1 MSNVETRLVESACR
15 SKAAS
20 GAVTERYES
29 RVVPLGG
36 LRAIQVHR
44 LLPQRALPTVGA
56 WCFLDK
62 FGPQRADMRVLPHPH
77 TGLQTVTWPLAGEVR
92 HRDSL
97 GNDVVI
103 RPGQLNLMTSGP
115 GIAHSEF
122 SLGAEPLL
130 DGLQLW
136 VALPANTDA
145 EPGFEQHT
153 DLPVYSDGEL
163 SVAVFMGRLG
173 EVASPATT
181 YSRLVGAEVRV
192 RAGTTSSIPLEP
204 AYEHAV
210 LVLDGTIAVA
220 GAELTPDPLLYL
232 GIGRSEVR
240 LAASTDARLIL
251 LGGEPFTD
259 DLVMWWNFVGRS
271 HDEIAAARADWE
283 DPDSPRFGVVDG
295 HDGERIPAPVLPPV
309 RLTPRRRQR
318 PL

>member
-1 MSNVETRLVESACR
+1 MSNVETHPVESVCQ
-15 SKAAS
+15 SKGAS

-36 LRAIQVHR
+36 IRGIQVHR
-44 LLPQRALPTVGA
+44 LLPLRALPTVGA

-97 GNDVVI
+97 GHDVVI

-115 GIAHSEF
+115 GISHSEF
-122 SLGAEPLL
+122 SLGANPLL

-136 VALPANTDA
+136 VALPADTDA
-145 EPGFEQHT
+145 VPAFEQHT
-153 DLPVYSDGEL
+153 DLPTYSDGDL
-163 SVAVFMGRLG
+163 RAVVFMGELG

-181 YSRLVGAEVRV
+181 YSRLVGAEVQV
-192 RAGTTSSIPLEP
+192 PAGAASSIPLRP

-210 LVLDGTIAVA
+210 LALDGTITVA
-220 GAELTPDPLLYL
+220 GAELAPGPLMYL
-232 GIGRSEVR
+232 GIGRSDVR
-240 LAASTDARLIL
+240 LTASTDARLVL

-271 HDEIAAARADWE
+271 HDEIAAARAEWE
-283 DPDSPRFGVVDG
+283 GPQSERFGVVEG
-295 HDGERIPAPVLPPV
+295 HGGERVPAPVLPAV

-318 PL
+318 SL